1 MRLRSS
7 GVPVLAVAA
16 LVSGCGLVGP
26 TPTEEPARSGRIV
39 IDGNGVDTQTV
50 ECTQHQWSM
59 QIDAKAKTGSAQVFL
74 ELGGQQP
81 VVRTVN
87 IENVNEINGSAGG
100 DAGKAEATTQG
111 NVYTITGT
119 VVGADGRNP
128 GQSRT
133 MPFEIKAPC

>member
-7 GVPVLAVAA
+7 ALPVLATVAV
-16 LVSGCGLVGP
+16 VSGCGLVGP
-26 TPTEEPARSGRIV
+26 TPSEEPAQSGRIV
-39 IDGNGVDTQTV
+39 IDGDGVNTESV

-59 QIDAKAKTGSAQVFL
+59 QIDAKAKTGSASVFL
-74 ELGGQQP
+74 ELGGEKP

-87 IENVNEINGSAGG
+87 IENVNEINGAAGG
-100 DAGKAEATTQG
+100 EAGKAEATTAG
-111 NVYTITGT
+111 NVYTISGT

-128 GQSRT
+128 ARTRT

>member
-16 LVSGCGLVGP
+16 VVSGCGLVGP

-59 QIDAKAKTGSAQVFL
+59 QIDAKARTGSAQVFL
-74 ELGGQQP
+74 ELGGETP

-100 DAGKAEATTQG
+100 DAGKAEATTKG

-119 VVGADGRNP
+119 VEGADGRNP
-128 GQSRT
+128 GQTRT

>member
-1 MRLRSS
+1 MRWRS
-7 GVPVLAVAA
+7 GAVPVLAVAA
-16 LVSGCGLVGP
+16 LVSGCGLVGS
-26 TPTEEPARSGRIV
+26 TPSEEPDQSGRIV
-39 IDGNGVDTQTV
+39 VDGNSLETQSV
-50 ECTQHQWSM
+50 ECTQIQWSM
-59 QIDAKAKTGSAQVFL
+59 QIAAKAETGSAQVYL
-74 ELGGQQP
+74 ELGGEQP

-87 IENVNEINGSAGG
+87 IENVNEINGVSGG
-100 DAGKAEATTQG
+100 EAGKAEATTNG